1 MATRAR
7 FQKEKF
13 RKELMKQ
20 KREID
25 KLQTQ
30 KFIEFAQEEIS
41 KMASLLVDC
50 EDTGNLLDSL
60 CWAIWHNKKLVKN
73 GYYREQPQAE
83 LDSYLHEL
91 SPERSIPINGR
102 VLADQFIAQYDPTIE
117 SGWEVVWGVLAPYW
131 AYWEDG
137 HFNVLIGD
145 YVQFVAMS
153 QRFDHIKDVFEPA
166 SNEYIKCKVDFIVKK
181 PD

>member
-1 MATRAR
+1 MSVRAR

-30 KFIEFAQEEIS
+30 KLIEFAKEETS
-41 KMASLLVDC
+41 KIGSLLLDW
-50 EDTGNLLDSL
+50 EDTGNLVDSL
-60 CWAIWHNKKLVKN
+60 CWAVWHNKKMVKN
-73 GYYREQPQAE
+73 GYYRQQPQAE

-91 SPERSIPINGR
+91 SAERSTPINGR
-102 VLADQFIAQYDPTIE
+102 VLADQFIANYEPSVE
-117 SGWEVVWGVLAPYW
+117 SGWELVLGILAPYW
-131 AYWEDG
+131 AYWEGG
-137 HFNVLIGD
+137 HFNILLGD
-145 YVQFVAMS
+145 FVQFVAMT
-153 QRFDHIKDVFEPA
+153 QRYDHIKDVFEP
-166 SNEYIKCKVDFIVKK
+166 STNQFIKCKVDFIVKK